1 MHKYFRRV
9 WERMETFQTGVEV
22 ETEEA
27 ILQASSVNLF
37 FHVSGSSNGTT
48 YTYQSFPKAMPDLNR
63 HVDFSKFKHIDP
75 TEVKPYGLLNVGT
88 RLTSTGGNGTIKL
101 VYRNPGTVSD
111 FILVPALEI
120 PIHLPEG
127 LSANRD
133 FGIEGTTYYDM
144 SMVPKGASL
153 MVQMKSD
160 GVGRLYARGVQL
172 HIQFRREILT

>member
-9 WERMETFQTGVEV
+9 WTRFEGLQNGVEV

-27 ILQASSVNLF
+27 ILQANSLSLF
-37 FHVSGSSNGTT
+37 FVVSGSATGST

-75 TEVKPYGLLNVGT
+75 TDVKPYGLLNVGS
-88 RLTSTGGNGTIKL
+88 RLTSTASSGTIRL

-111 FILVPALEI
+111 FIPVPELEI
-120 PIHLPEG
+120 PINSQEG

-133 FGIEGTTYYDM
+133 FGAEGTTYYDM

-153 MVQMKSD
+153 MVQIKLD
-160 GVGRLYARGVQL
+160 GTGRLYARGVQL
-172 HIQFRREILT
+172 HIQFRHEI